1 MAYTFG
7 PKFDSDLGFSKGQY
21 FQIGRV
27 KSVVLGQNTPA
38 GKKDLNYKSPSD
50 IGAIKFELLYSPYST
65 SKSKEVS
72 EPAYPIWYFIKQIP
86 LVNEIVLIIVGP
98 SIGLNDGAT
107 KQQYYYMPAYGM
119 WKNPNHNAFPNMQE
133 WAEYL
138 NSSANKPG
146 YSGNATKSKPLPLGY
161 TFEEN
166 PEIKDLQPFE
176 GDTIIQARFGQSI
189 RFGSTVSVLS
199 NDNTWSKN
207 STPIAN
213 LDDTNAEFRKTTK
226 NGDPITIITNRQ
238 GNRVVRN
245 KFDSIVED
253 INKDGS
259 SIYLTSTQEI
269 NIPDLI
275 NFPLKSFAVRR
286 NLTADNI
293 NPVVDSTLKINTK
306 PVSNQFT
313 SAADQDKKSNG

>member
-1 MAYTFG
+1 MSTGYTFG
-7 PKFDSDLGFSKGQY
+7 PKFDSSLGFSKGQY

-27 KSVVLGQNTPA
+27 KSVVLGQNTPF

-50 IGAIKFELLYSPYST
+50 IGSIKFELLYSPYST

-133 WAEYL
+133 WADYL
-138 NSSANKPG
+138 NQSANKPG
-146 YSGNATKSKPLPLGY
+146 YSGNATESKPLPLGY

-166 PEIKDLQPFE
+166 PEIKDLQSFE

-189 RFGSTVSVLS
+189 RFGSTVSYLS
-199 NDNTWSKN
+199 DSNTWSKN
-207 STPIAN
+207 N
-213 LDDTNAEFRKTTK
+213 QDT

-238 GNRVVRN
+238 GKRTIKN

-269 NIPDLI
+269 DLKDLY
-275 NFPLKSFAVRR
+275 NFPLNSFRTSIKS
-286 NLTADNI
+286 
-293 NPVVDSTLKINTK
+293 PVVTNAVKLSTK
-306 PVSNQFT
+306 PISNQFT
-313 SAADQDKKSNG
+313 SATEQDKKSNG

>member
-1 MAYTFG
+1 MADGYTFG
-7 PKFDSDLGFSKGQY
+7 SKFDSSLGFSKGQY

-27 KSVVLGQNTPA
+27 KSVVLGQNTPF
-38 GKKDLNYKSPSD
+38 GKKDLNYKSPTD
-50 IGAIKFELLYSPYST
+50 IGSIKFELLYSPYST

-72 EPAYPIWYFIKQIP
+72 EPAYPIWYFIKQVP

-98 SIGLNDGAT
+98 SIKLNDGAT

-133 WAEYL
+133 WADYL

-146 YSGNATKSKPLPLGY
+146 YSGNATESKPLPLGF

-199 NDNTWSKN
+199 NANTWSKN
-207 STPIAN
+207 NENT
-213 LDDTNAEFRKTTK
+213 

-238 GNRVVRN
+238 GKRVVRN

-269 NIPDLI
+269 DLKDLYY
-275 NFPLKSFAVRR
+275 FPLNSFR
-286 NLTADNI
+286 TSIKD
-293 NPVVDSTLKINTK
+293 PVVTNAVKLSTK
-306 PVSNQFT
+306 PISNQFT

>member
-27 KSVVLGQNTPA
+27 KSVVLGPNTPA

-72 EPAYPIWYFIKQIP
+72 EPAHPIWYFIKQIP

-98 SIGLNDGAT
+98 SIKLNDGAT

-199 NDNTWSKN
+199 NENTWSKN
-207 STPIAN
+207 SPTLAKLNETTEIS
-213 LDDTNAEFRKTTK
+213 KKTK

-238 GNRVVRN
+238 GDRVVRN

-259 SIYLTSTQEI
+259 SI

-275 NFPLKSFAVRR
+275 NFPLKSFVVRR
-286 NLTADNI
+286 NLTDNR
-293 NPVVDSTLKINTK
+293 NPIVDSTLKINTK

-313 SAADQDKKSNG
+313 SAVDQDKKSNG

>member
-7 PKFDSDLGFSKGQY
+7 PKLESDNGAGGGQY

-27 KSVVLGQNTPA
+27 KSVVLGQNTPD
-38 GKKDLNYKSPSD
+38 GKKDKNYRSPSD
-50 IGAIKFELLYSPYST
+50 IGSIKYELLYSALST

-72 EPAYPIWYFIKQIP
+72 EPAYPMWYFIRQYP
-86 LVNEIVLIIVGP
+86 VVNEIVLIVVGP

-119 WKNPNHNAFPNMQE
+119 WNNPNHNGFPNMEE
-133 WAEYL
+133 WADYL
-138 NSSANKPG
+138 NTFANKPT
-146 YSGNATKSKPLPLGY
+146 YSGNATDSKTLPLGY

-166 PEIKDLQPFE
+166 PKIKDLQPFE

-207 STPIAN
+207 KEG
-213 LDDTNAEFRKTTK
+213 TNG
-226 NGDPITIITNRQ
+226 NPITIITNRQ
-238 GNRVVRN
+238 GERVVRN

-259 SIYLTSTQEI
+259 SIYMTSTQEI
-269 NIPDLI
+269 DLKDLY
-275 NFPLKSFAVRR
+275 NFPLNSFRTSIKDPGISNA
-286 NLTADNI
+286 I
-293 NPVVDSTLKINTK
+293 KISTK

-313 SAADQDKKSNG
+313 SADAQDKKSNG

>member
-7 PKFDSDLGFSKGQY
+7 PKLESDNGAVGGQY

-27 KSVVLGQNTPA
+27 KSIVLGPDTPD
-38 GKKDLNYKSPSD
+38 GKKDKNYRSPSD
-50 IGAIKFELLYSPYST
+50 IGSIKYELLYSALST

-86 LVNEIVLIIVGP
+86 LVNEIVLIVVGP

-107 KQQYYYMPAYGM
+107 KQQYYYMPAYGI
-119 WKNPNHNAFPNMQE
+119 WKNPNHNGFPNMEE
-133 WAEYL
+133 WADYL
-138 NSSANKPG
+138 NTFANKPT
-146 YSGNATKSKPLPLGY
+146 YSGNGTKSKTLPLGY

-166 PEIKDLQPFE
+166 PKIKDLQPFE

-189 RFGSTVSVLS
+189 RFGSTVLNS
-199 NDNTWSKN
+199 NNTWSKN
-207 STPIAN
+207 SPPIAK

-238 GNRVVRN
+238 GDRVVRN

-253 INKDGS
+253 VNKDGS

-286 NLTADNI
+286 NLTDNV
-293 NPVVDSTLKINTK
+293 NPVLDSTLKITPK
-306 PVSNQFT
+306 PISNQFT
-313 SAADQDKKSNG
+313 SATEQDKKSNG

>member
-1 MAYTFG
+1 MADGYIFG
-7 PKFDSDLGFSKGQY
+7 PSFESGKGTSKGQY

-27 KSVVLGQNTPA
+27 KSVVLGENTPF

-50 IGAIKFELLYSPYST
+50 IGSIKFELLYSPYST

-72 EPAYPIWYFIKQIP
+72 ESAHPIWYFIKQIP

-98 SIGLNDGAT
+98 SIKLNDGAT

-119 WKNPNHNAFPNMQE
+119 WKNPNHNAFPNMDE

-138 NSSANKPG
+138 NDSANKPG
-146 YSGNATKSKPLPLGY
+146 YSGNATESKPLPLGY

-199 NDNTWSKN
+199 NNNTWSKN
-207 STPIAN
+207 SQET
-213 LDDTNAEFRKTTK
+213 

-238 GNRVVRN
+238 GERVVRN

-259 SIYLTSTQEI
+259 SIYMTSTQEI
-269 NIPDLI
+269 DLKDLY
-275 NFPLKSFAVRR
+275 NFPLNSFRTSIKDLGISNA
-286 NLTADNI
+286 
-293 NPVVDSTLKINTK
+293 LKLSTK

-313 SAADQDKKSNG
+313 SADAQDKKSNR

>member
-7 PKFDSDLGFSKGQY
+7 PKLESDNGAGGGQY

-27 KSVVLGQNTPA
+27 KSVVLSQNTPF

-50 IGAIKFELLYSPYST
+50 IGSIKFELLYSPYST

-138 NSSANKPG
+138 NSSSNKPG
-146 YSGNATKSKPLPLGY
+146 YSGNATESKPLPLGY

-166 PEIKDLQPFE
+166 AEIKDLQSFE

-199 NDNTWSKN
+199 NSNTWSKN
-207 STPIAN
+207 NENT
-213 LDDTNAEFRKTTK
+213 
-226 NGDPITIITNRQ
+226 NGDPITIISNRQ
-238 GNRVVRN
+238 GKRVVRN

-269 NIPDLI
+269 DLKDLYY
-275 NFPLKSFAVRR
+275 FPLNSFRTSIKDPGITNAVK
-286 NLTADNI
+286 L
-293 NPVVDSTLKINTK
+293 STK
-306 PVSNQFT
+306 PTSNQFT
-313 SAADQDKKSNG
+313 SATDQDKKANG

>member
-1 MAYTFG
+1 MSNGYTFG
-7 PKFDSDLGFSKGQY
+7 AQFDSSLGFSKGQY

-27 KSVVLGQNTPA
+27 KSVVLGQNTPF
-38 GKKDLNYKSPSD
+38 GKKDLNYKSPTDVGS
-50 IGAIKFELLYSPYST
+50 IKFELLYSPYST
-65 SKSKEVS
+65 SKSREVS
-72 EPAYPIWYFIKQIP
+72 EPAYPIWYFIKQVP

-98 SIGLNDGAT
+98 SIKLNDGAT

-138 NSSANKPG
+138 NQSANKPG
-146 YSGNATKSKPLPLGY
+146 YSGNATESKTLPLGF

-199 NDNTWSKN
+199 NANTWSKN
-207 STPIAN
+207 NENT
-213 LDDTNAEFRKTTK
+213 

-238 GNRVVRN
+238 GKRVVRN

-269 NIPDLI
+269 DLQDLY
-275 NFPLKSFAVRR
+275 NFPLNSFRTSIKSPTITNAVR
-286 NLTADNI
+286 L
-293 NPVVDSTLKINTK
+293 STK
-306 PVSNQFT
+306 PTSNQFT

>member
-7 PKFDSDLGFSKGQY
+7 PKLDSDNGAGGGQY

-27 KSVVLGQNTPA
+27 KSIVLGPNTAA
-38 GKKDLNYKSPSD
+38 GKKDPNYRSPAD
-50 IGAIKFELLYSPYST
+50 IGSIKYELLYSALST

-72 EPAYPIWYFIKQIP
+72 EPAYPMWYFIRQYP
-86 LVNEIVLIIVGP
+86 VVNEIVLIFAGP
-98 SIGLNDGAT
+98 SKKLNDRAT
-107 KQQYYYMPAYGM
+107 EQQFYYMPAYGM
-119 WKNPNHNAFPNMQE
+119 WNNPNHNGFPNMEE
-133 WAEYL
+133 WADYL
-138 NSSANKPG
+138 NTFANKPE
-146 YSGNATKSKPLPLGY
+146 YSGNGTESKTLPLGY
-161 TFEEN
+161 TFQEN
-166 PEIKDLQPFE
+166 PKIKDLQPFE

-207 STPIAN
+207 KEGT
-213 LDDTNAEFRKTTK
+213 

-238 GNRVVRN
+238 GERVVRN

-269 NIPDLI
+269 DLKDLY
-275 NFPLKSFAVRR
+275 NFPLNSFRTSIKDPGITNAIK
-286 NLTADNI
+286 L
-293 NPVVDSTLKINTK
+293 STK
-306 PVSNQFT
+306 PVLNQSV
-313 SAADQDKKSNG
+313 SATDQDKKSNG

>member
-1 MAYTFG
+1 MGYTFG
-7 PKFDSDLGFSKGQY
+7 PSLDSDNGATIGQY

-27 KSVVLGQNTPA
+27 KSVVLGPNTA
-38 GKKDLNYKSPSD
+38 FGKKDTNYRSPSD
-50 IGAIKFELLYSPYST
+50 IGSIKYELLYSPYST

-72 EPAYPIWYFIKQIP
+72 EPAYPIWYFVKQIP

-107 KQQYYYMPAYGM
+107 KQQYYYMPAYGI
-119 WKNPNHNAFPNMQE
+119 WKNPNHNGFPNMEE
-133 WAEYL
+133 WADYL
-138 NSSANKPG
+138 NTFANKPG
-146 YSGNATKSKPLPLGY
+146 YSGNGTENKTLPLGY
-161 TFEEN
+161 TFQEN
-166 PEIKDLQPFE
+166 PKIKDLQPFE

-199 NDNTWSKN
+199 NENTWSKN
-207 STPIAN
+207 KEGT
-213 LDDTNAEFRKTTK
+213 

-238 GNRVVRN
+238 GERVIRN

-259 SIYLTSTQEI
+259 SIYMTSTQEI
-269 NIPDLI
+269 DLKDLY
-275 NFPLKSFAVRR
+275 NFPLNSFRTSIKDPGISNAVK
-286 NLTADNI
+286 L
-293 NPVVDSTLKINTK
+293 STK

-313 SAADQDKKSNG
+313 SADAQDKKSNG